1 MMFRIVTIAD
11 IHATPSSA
19 TPAPSG
25 GITKGITPERLSH
38 G

>member
-1 MMFRIVTIAD
+1 MMFRIATIAD
-11 IHATPSSA
+11 IQATPSSE

-25 GITKGITPERLSH
+25 GITKDITPERLSH